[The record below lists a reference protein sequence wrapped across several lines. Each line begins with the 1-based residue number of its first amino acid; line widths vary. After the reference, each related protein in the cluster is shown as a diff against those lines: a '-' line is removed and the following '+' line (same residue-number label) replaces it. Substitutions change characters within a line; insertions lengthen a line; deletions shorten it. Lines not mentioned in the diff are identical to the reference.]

1 MKYVILVGDGMG
13 DYPIPE
19 LGGKTPLEA
28 AKTPSMDELARRGEL
43 GCARTIPPGKE
54 PGSDIANL
62 AIMGYDPVRYHTGRA
77 PLEAAALG
85 VELGPQE
92 VAFRCNLVTLRHE
105 GAQTIMEDYAAGH
118 ITSEEARE
126 IIQVLDSALGQA
138 GRRFYPGGEL
148 PAPPGLGPK
157 GTPGAP
163 TRPTTGPAR
172 RWATS

>member
-13 DYPIPE
+13 DYPMAE

-28 AKTPSMDELARRGEL
+28 AKTPSLDELARRGEL

-85 VELGPQE
+85 VDQAL
-92 VAFRCNLVTLRHE
+92 
-105 GAQTIMEDYAAGH
+105 
-118 ITSEEARE
+118 RE
-126 IIQVLDSALGQA
+126 IET
-138 GRRFYPGGEL
+138 GRGRTYD
-148 PAPPGLGPK
+148 PAVVDACLRLFREK
-157 GTPGAP
+157 GFKFP
-163 TRPTTGPAR
+163 
-172 RWATS
+172 